1 MLKLEEIYLGA
12 SRMYH
17 SNENE
22 RVIEAKASR
31 DKESRVCPNS
41 YNCHNDR
48 VKNAVDVYDA
58 GPACLWMSIVRLRPT
73 FYCL

>member
-1 MLKLEEIYLGA
+1 VKVRRNISRG

-31 DKESRVCPNS
+31 DKESCVCPNS
-41 YNCHNDR
+41 NNCHDER
-48 VKNAVDVYDA
+48 VENAVDVYDA
-58 GPACLWMSIVRLRPT
+58 GPARLWINIVRLRPT
-73 FYCL
+73 F